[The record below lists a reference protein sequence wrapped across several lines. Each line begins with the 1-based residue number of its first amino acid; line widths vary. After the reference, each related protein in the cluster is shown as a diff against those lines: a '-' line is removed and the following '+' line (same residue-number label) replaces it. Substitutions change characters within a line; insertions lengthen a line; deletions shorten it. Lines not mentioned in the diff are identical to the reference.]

1 MRLIINTGKGG
12 VGKTSISAVTA
23 RRAAKLGYRT
33 MVMSTDS
40 AHSLADSLDFK
51 LGPEITNI
59 APNLDAL
66 EIDIIHE
73 MRTRWND
80 IQDYITGF
88 FASQGIGNLTADE
101 MAILPG
107 MEMIAALF
115 YVLDFEK
122 NDRYDVVIMDTAPT
136 GETLRLL
143 SFPDISEWY
152 MDRIYHLAKKLLGLM
167 RMTIGKVIDMPLP
180 TKEVLNSVEDIKNK
194 MVEVRTILEDPKKT
208 TVRLVVNPERM
219 VINETKRAYSY
230 LCLYNKTVEC
240 LIVNRILPDDIG
252 EKYFADKLKEQKEHM
267 EYIHHAFDPMK
278 MMFAYQMPT
287 EIYGAEKLDMLADMI
302 YGKDGD
308 PTEVYADSS
317 PMSFDTEDGVDMLH
331 LKMPFVEKDDVELF
345 KPTED
350 TILVHVGS
358 QKRSINLPLTLA
370 KEELIGAELKNQEL
384 TIKFKR
390 WTEDD

>member
-12 VGKTSISAVTA
+12 VGKTSVSAVTA

-33 MVMSTDS
+33 IVMSTDS
-40 AHSLADSLDFK
+40 AHSLADSLDCK
-51 LGPEITNI
+51 LGYEITNI

-73 MRTRWND
+73 MKTRWDDIQNYVTNFFVSQGLND
-80 IQDYITGF
+80 I
-88 FASQGIGNLTADE
+88 TADE

-115 YVLDFEK
+115 YVLDFDK
-122 NDRYDVVIMDTAPT
+122 NDKYDVVIMDTAPT

-152 MDRIYHLAKKLLGLM
+152 MDRIYRLAKKLLGLV
-167 RMTIGKVIDMPLP
+167 RMTVGKMIDIPLP
-180 TKEVLNSVEDIKNK
+180 TKEVLNSIEDIKNK
-194 MVEVRTILEDPKKT
+194 MVEAREILEDPKKT

-240 LIVNRILPDDIG
+240 LIVNRVLPDDIG
-252 EKYFADKLKEQKEHM
+252 EKYFEDKLKEQKEHL

-278 MMFAYQMPT
+278 MMYAYQMPT
-287 EIYGAEKLDMLADMI
+287 EIYGSEKLDILADMI

-308 PTEVYADSS
+308 PTEIYATES
-317 PMSFDTEDGVDMLH
+317 PMTFETVGDMDLLH
-331 LKMPFVEKDDVELF
+331 LKMPFVEKSDIELM
-345 KPTED
+345 KPTDD
-350 TILVHVGS
+350 TVLVHVGS
-358 QKRSINLPLTLA
+358 QKRSINLPLTIA

-390 WTEDD
+390 WTDD

>member
-12 VGKTSISAVTA
+12 VGKTSVSAVTA

-33 MVMSTDS
+33 IVMSTDS
-40 AHSLADSLDFK
+40 AHSLADSLDCK
-51 LGPEITNI
+51 LGYEITNI

-73 MRTRWND
+73 MKTRWDD
-80 IQDYITGF
+80 IQNYITNF
-88 FASQGIGNLTADE
+88 FVSQGLNNLTADE

-115 YVLDFEK
+115 YVLDFDK
-122 NDRYDVVIMDTAPT
+122 NNKYDVVIMDTAPT

-152 MDRIYHLAKKLLGLM
+152 MDRMYGIAKKLLGLM
-167 RMTIGKVIDMPLP
+167 RLTLGRMIDMPLP
-180 TKEVLNSVEDIKNK
+180 TKEVLTSIEDIKNK
-194 MVEVRTILEDPKKT
+194 MVEAREILEDPKKT

-240 LIVNRILPDDIG
+240 LIVNRVLPDDIG
-252 EKYFADKLKEQKEHM
+252 EKYFKDKLKEQAEHM

-278 MMFAYQMPT
+278 MMYAYQMPT

-308 PTEVYADSS
+308 PTEIYATES
-317 PMSFDTEDGVDMLH
+317 PMIFETVGDLDLLH
-331 LKMPFVEKDDVELF
+331 LKMPFVEKSDVELF
-345 KPTED
+345 KPTDD
-350 TILVHVGS
+350 TIIVHVGS

-370 KEELIGAELKNQEL
+370 KEELLGAELKNQEL

-390 WTEDD
+390 WSEDE